1 MIIIQLLKDTKY
13 PANYQIIIDS
23 SLGNYA
29 VLRDFFSALHEGHGR
44 PRSVRKSSRLR
55 CKSFSMDCICSDRR
69 KSFGPSAPIAY
80 ATSVSPPNEAI
91 AWLGRRYWISNDAA
105 GCPWQSSCKSP
116 RTLQKCKS
124 LITRQLTFGAVL
136 GEHKLRPPRT
146 PMCPRG
152 A

>member
-69 KSFGPSAPIAY
+69 KSIGPSAPIAY
-80 ATSVSPPNEAI
+80 ATSVSPPDEAV
-91 AWLGRRYWISNDAA
+91 AWPGVQVLGAGGCCRLAGDTGA
-105 GCPWQSSCKSP
+105 GCRMMLFPAK
-116 RTLQKCKS
+116 
-124 LITRQLTFGAVL
+124 GADV
-136 GEHKLRPPRT
+136 G
-146 PMCPRG
+146 
-152 A
+152 

>member
-23 SLGNYA
+23 LLGNYA

-44 PRSVRKSSRLR
+44 PRSVRKSYRLR

-80 ATSVSPPNEAI
+80 ATSVSPPDEAV
-91 AWLGRRYWISNDAA
+91 AWPRCAGIRCRRLLPFGWGYGCWVLDKADAWP
-105 GCPWQSSCKSP
+105 CSP
-116 RTLQKCKS
+116 FLQFTARANPCS
-124 LITRQLTFGAVL
+124 RQLWGTLARAV
-136 GEHKLRPPRT
+136 
-146 PMCPRG
+146 
-152 A
+152 ASI